1 MKTSEIAVLMVAELD
16 KANAKF
22 PQFNSRHEGY
32 AVIKEEVDELW
43 DEIKKKHP
51 DKEKMLAEAVQIG
64 AMAMKFVQLLVGME
78 DEEDIISELELKCSQ
93 CRYHVMTEEEIKQ
106 HGSDPCDT
114 CDKLSNWQPKE
125 EGTKHECK

>member
-1 MKTSEIAVLMVAELD
+1 MKANDIAALMVTELN

-51 DKEKMLAEAVQIG
+51 DKQRMLEEAVQIG
-64 AMAMKFVQLLVGME
+64 AMAMKFVQLFEGA
-78 DEEDIISELELKCSQ
+78 EEDLSEIEAKCGV
-93 CRYHVMTEEEIKQ
+93 CRYTAMTNEEIRDY
-106 HGSDPCDT
+106 GGDPCET
-114 CDKLSNWQPKE
+114 CRELSNWKAKE
-125 EGTKHECK
+125 EVRC